1 MVKVISNIAQSQKR
15 DGFAWTRCPFVVN
28 FGGQLPSPSTSL
40 INFHSMKWR
49 LFKEKIQ
56 LRYVFFLV
64 IRQWRTV
71 TERSM
76 YIYIYDL
83 LTSFP
88 LIFYQTASLSTFYD
102 SLNIFMKKYMHQW
115 FFLVRF
121 VGNAW
126 REKPTNTY
134 FLDGQKV
141 KKLKVVGILRSA
153 VKYLW
158 TQCYLAVETD
168 VSNNVF
174 QYTRV

>member
-49 LFKEKIQ
+49 LFKEKTQ
-56 LRYVFFLV
+56 LRYVFFLWFGYGV
-64 IRQWRTV
+64 PLL
-71 TERSM
+71 SDLC
-76 YIYIYDL
+76 IYTYDL

-102 SLNIFMKKYMHQW
+102 SLNIFYEKIHASG

-158 TQCYLAVETD
+158 TQCYLAVETG

>member
-56 LRYVFFLV
+56 LRYVFFFM
-64 IRQWRTV
+64 IRLWRTV

-76 YIYIYDL
+76 YIYIR
-83 LTSFP
+83 FVNK
-88 LIFYQTASLSTFYD
+88 LSSDILSDCISEHF
-102 SLNIFMKKYMHQW
+102 LW
-115 FFLVRF
+115 FFEHFLWKNTCFRVFLVRF

>member
-1 MVKVISNIAQSQKR
+1 MVKVISNIAQSQRR

-56 LRYVFFLV
+56 LRYVFFLWFGYGV
-64 IRQWRTV
+64 PLL
-71 TERSM
+71 SDLC
-76 YIYIYDL
+76 IYTYDL

-102 SLNIFMKKYMHQW
+102 SLNIFYEKIHASGV
-115 FFLVRF
+115 FLVRF

-158 TQCYLAVETD
+158 TQCYLAVETG

>member
-28 FGGQLPSPSTSL
+28 FGGQLPSPSTNL

-56 LRYVFFLV
+56 LRYVFFLWFGYGV
-64 IRQWRTV
+64 
-71 TERSM
+71 SLLSDLC
-76 YIYIYDL
+76 IYTYDL

-102 SLNIFMKKYMHQW
+102 SLNIFYEKIHASGV
-115 FFLVRF
+115 FLVRF

>member
-56 LRYVFFLV
+56 LRYVFFLWFGYGV
-64 IRQWRTV
+64 PLL
-71 TERSM
+71 SDLC
-76 YIYIYDL
+76 IYTYDL

-102 SLNIFMKKYMHQW
+102 SLNIFYEKIHASGV
-115 FFLVRF
+115 FLVRF

-158 TQCYLAVETD
+158 TQCYLAVETG

-174 QYTRV
+174 QYTHV

>member
-15 DGFAWTRCPFVVN
+15 DVFAWTRCPFVVN

-64 IRQWRTV
+64 IRLWRTV

-76 YIYIYDL
+76 YIYIR
-83 LTSFP
+83 FVNK
-88 LIFYQTASLSTFYD
+88 LSWALFMILWTF
-102 SLNIFMKKYMHQW
+102 FMKKIHASG

-141 KKLKVVGILRSA
+141 KKLKVVGILRSV

>member
-56 LRYVFFLV
+56 LRYVFFLWFGYGV
-64 IRQWRTV
+64 PLL
-71 TERSM
+71 SDLC
-76 YIYIYDL
+76 IYTYDL

-102 SLNIFMKKYMHQW
+102 SLNIFYEKIHASGV
-115 FFLVRF
+115 FLVRF

-158 TQCYLAVETD
+158 TQCYLAVETG

>member
-15 DGFAWTRCPFVVN
+15 DGFAWTRCPLVVN

-56 LRYVFFLV
+56 LRYVFFLWFGYGV
-64 IRQWRTV
+64 PLL
-71 TERSM
+71 SDLC
-76 YIYIYDL
+76 IYTYDL

-102 SLNIFMKKYMHQW
+102 SLNIFYEKIHASGV
-115 FFLVRF
+115 FLVRF

-141 KKLKVVGILRSA
+141 KKLKAVGILRSA

-158 TQCYLAVETD
+158 TQCYLAVETG

>member
-56 LRYVFFLV
+56 LRYVFFLWFGYGV
-64 IRQWRTV
+64 LLL
-71 TERSM
+71 SALC
-76 YIYIYDL
+76 IYTYDL

-88 LIFYQTASLSTFYD
+88 LIFYLTASLSTFYD
-102 SLNIFMKKYMHQW
+102 SLNIFYEKIHASGV
-115 FFLVRF
+115 FLVRF

-158 TQCYLAVETD
+158 TQCYLAVETG